1 MSQPIKAR
9 VIVAFTDKNDL
20 TRVYNVGDVFEGEQA
35 RIDELIASGHV
46 ETVDKA
52 AKAQKPKG

>member
-1 MSQPIKAR
+1 MNQPIKAR

-20 TRVYNVGDVFEGEQA
+20 TRVYSVGDVFEGEQA

-46 ETVDKA
+46 ETVNKA
-52 AKAQKPKG
+52 TKAQKPKG